1 MAIRYR
7 NRERRLERTI
17 SRIEAARRTIAGHA
31 RAASEHEAWWR
42 RHGGTLDAWR
52 SAIAERQRR
61 PPAEGPAVA
70 VDRFTRWMSG
80 LRMHPRVLRLRLE
93 CWWLALKIGVR
104 DIGRGPR
111 A

>member
-61 PPAEGPAVA
+61 QPAEGPAVA
-70 VDRFTRWMSG
+70 VDASHGGCPASGCTREYCGCASSAGGW
-80 LRMHPRVLRLRLE
+80 R
-93 CWWLALKIGVR
+93 
-104 DIGRGPR
+104 
-111 A
+111 